1 MRHPLP
7 AARRLRIMNG
17 APPTAAR
24 PLILR
29 TMAAREHPEVLRSG
43 RLKPGVRFAPR
54 AELDLHAAVAPLAVA
69 LHAAGTGLTLVAE
82 PPGPFGIPDFVAVY
96 GTRDR
101 LDARL
106 GLPVPPLLNR
116 VDAGIVAALAVARP
130 LSTASVARRTGW
142 RPDTIERRLPGLVRA
157 GAVQLAGS
165 GTYVR
170 PAALTSI
177 GRLLALEVK
186 VRDWRRAV
194 LQGRTYASWCDT
206 YAIVLGR
213 LSATSGDDLVAQVL
227 RDAAGLAVDG
237 RWIVRPRLTQAG
249 TTSLWGSEH
258 LVAALRG
265 QHVQE

>member
-1 MRHPLP
+1 
-7 AARRLRIMNG
+7 
-17 APPTAAR
+17 
-24 PLILR
+24 
-29 TMAAREHPEVLRSG
+29 MAAPEHPEVLPSG
-43 RLKPGVRFAPR
+43 RFKPGVRFAPGP
-54 AELDLHAAVAPLAVA
+54 ELDLHAAVVPLAVA
-69 LHAAGTGLTLVAE
+69 LPAARVGLTLVAE

-96 GTRDR
+96 GARGR

-106 GLPVPPLLNR
+106 SLAVPPLLNR
-116 VDAGIVAALAVARP
+116 VDAGIVAVLCAARP

-170 PAALTSI
+170 PAALISI

-186 VRDWRRAV
+186 VRDWHRAV
-194 LQGRTYASWCDT
+194 LQGRAYASWCDT
-206 YAIVLGR
+206 YAVVLGR
-213 LSATSGDDLVAQVL
+213 LSATSSDDVVAQVG

-249 TTSLWGSEH
+249 RTSLWGSEH
-258 LVAALRG
+258 LVAALLG
-265 QHVQE
+265 QHVQG